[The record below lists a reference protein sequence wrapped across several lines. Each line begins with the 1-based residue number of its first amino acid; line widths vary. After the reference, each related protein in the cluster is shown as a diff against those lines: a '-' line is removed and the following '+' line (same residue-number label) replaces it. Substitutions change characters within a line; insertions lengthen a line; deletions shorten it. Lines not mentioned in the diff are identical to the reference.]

1 MVHKLCFTGY
11 YCTETQ
17 SNHIKLIFLEFLVVV
32 LPVRQHNVY
41 HIYFQAFS
49 GQVKQLLKDPQ
60 ELCCPISMHLMEDP
74 VIAADGHTYERSF
87 ILKSFEVKNESPLTN
102 APLQTLVPWLNKKKT
117 PWIFGNGKSVF
128 AFFHVLFDD
137 LDLGSSAGPKPP
149 VVQSHQ

>member
-1 MVHKLCFTGY
+1 
-11 YCTETQ
+11 
-17 SNHIKLIFLEFLVVV
+17 LVVL

-41 HIYFQAFS
+41 HIYFQAFT

-102 APLQTLVPWLNKKKT
+102 APLQTLVPWLQKQKT
-117 PWIFGNGKSVF
+117 LDVWERKVVVF
-128 AFFHVLFDD
+128 L
-137 LDLGSSAGPKPP
+137 
-149 VVQSHQ
+149 